1 MCKLKSMIVLK
12 DRVYCPDHDRHQK
25 MLEEL
30 GIEDT
35 TENAMLRFVRCELSP
50 KAGDNY
56 ASDIS
61 GWVMKVDQDILPDW
75 WDANTYRPMVE
86 DTVREW
92 QSKHVIASGEADVRD
107 CVYYA
112 CGSATVYAYDS
123 AKVYAYDS
131 ATVHARNSATVYA
144 YDYATVHARNFAT
157 VYAYDSATVYA
168 YDSATVRAYGSAT
181 VHAYD
186 SATVHANDSATVH
199 ALNFAKVYAYDCATV
214 IIPEYSLAHE
224 DNITLADNAILI
236 NHRNKQIT
244 MPKQYEVK
252 CNE

>member
-1 MCKLKSMIVLK
+1 MCKLKSVIVLK
-12 DRVYCPDHDRHQK
+12 DKVYCPDHDSHQK

-30 GIEDT
+30 KIKDT
-35 TENAMLRFVRCELSP
+35 TENAMRRFVRCELSP

-56 ASDIS
+56 ASNIS
-61 GWVMKVDQDILPDW
+61 EWEIKVDQDILPDW

-107 CVYYA
+107 GVYYA
-112 CGSATVYAYDS
+112 CGSA
-123 AKVYAYDS
+123 KVHANDC
-131 ATVHARNSATVYA
+131 ATVHA
-144 YDYATVHARNFAT
+144 YDC
-157 VYAYDSATVYA
+157 
-168 YDSATVRAYGSAT
+168 ATVRAYGSAT
-181 VHAYD
+181 VRAYD
-186 SATVHANDSATVH
+186 SATV
-199 ALNFAKVYAYDCATV
+199 
-214 IIPEYSLAHE
+214 IISEYSLAHE

-252 CNE
+252 RNE

>member
-1 MCKLKSMIVLK
+1 MCKLKSVIVLK

-35 TENAMLRFVRCELSP
+35 TENAMRRFVRCELSP

-86 DTVREW
+86 DAVREW

-107 CVYYA
+107 GVYYA
-112 CGSATVYAYDS
+112 YD
-123 AKVYAYDS
+123 Y

-144 YDYATVHARNFAT
+144 YDYATVHA
-157 VYAYDSATVYA
+157 YGSATVYA
-168 YDSATVRAYGSAT
+168 SNSAT
-181 VHAYD
+181 VHAYN
-186 SATVHANDSATVH
+186 SATVD
-199 ALNFAKVYAYDCATV
+199 AYDYATV
-214 IIPEYSLAHE
+214 IIREYSEVSE
-224 DNITLADNAILI
+224 DNITPADNAILI

-252 CNE
+252 RNE

>member
-1 MCKLKSMIVLK
+1 MCKLKSVIVLK
-12 DRVYCPDHDRHQK
+12 DKVYCPDHDSHQK

-35 TENAMLRFVRCELSP
+35 TENAMRRSVRCELSP
-50 KAGDNY
+50 KAEDDY
-56 ASDIS
+56 ASNIS
-61 GWVMKVDQDILPDW
+61 EWELKVDQDILPDW

-86 DTVREW
+86 DTVRKW
-92 QSKHVIASGEADVRD
+92 QSNHIIASGEADVRD
-107 CVYYA
+107 GVYYA
-112 CGSATVYAYDS
+112 CGSAKVHANGSATVHANGS
-123 AKVYAYDS
+123 ATVHANGSATVRAYDS
-131 ATVHARNSATVYA
+131 ATVYA
-144 YDYATVHARNFAT
+144 YGSAT

-168 YDSATVRAYGSAT
+168 YDYAT

-186 SATVHANDSATVH
+186 Y
-199 ALNFAKVYAYDCATV
+199 AKV
-214 IIPEYSLAHE
+214 IIPEYAVVHE

-244 MPKQYEVK
+244 MPKQYEAK